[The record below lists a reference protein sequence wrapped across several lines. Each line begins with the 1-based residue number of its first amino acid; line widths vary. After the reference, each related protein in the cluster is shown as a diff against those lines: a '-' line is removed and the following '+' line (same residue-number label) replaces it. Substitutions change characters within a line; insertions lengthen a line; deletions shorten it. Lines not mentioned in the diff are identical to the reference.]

1 LINGDIEMK
10 IKNEKLFIQI
20 ACLTCAV
27 VLWVI
32 VMVQTNP
39 ILDETIKNVPVT
51 IKNLSALESSNM
63 VLMNKD
69 KDNLLV
75 NIKVKGTGEQL
86 SKINKTDFTAYIDV
100 LGLGEGNR
108 NVKVEVSGPNEIEI
122 GDHYPSQIACVVES
136 VISRVMDVDIQ
147 YEGSQLQDYFRASGT
162 SNPSSVKITG
172 PRSIV
177 DSAKAAIATINVDG
191 AKDTVIKTVPVRI
204 YNGTDTEIFMSVPTD
219 NVEVSVPIYPTKYVN
234 IKPNIS
240 GEPLDG
246 YELVNTSVS
255 PTRVKIAAR
264 RDILDSINELEIE
277 ELDITDAYHNIL
289 SSRKI
294 LNDSGFMILG
304 LDKDPVVNVVVEKII
319 QKELTYK
326 IDEIEFTNIIDGYEV
341 DLSNTDI
348 SVIANIEGAS
358 SAVNNFNKEELKLTV
373 DLSQAS
379 LGSNNITIKSLTDNK
394 QVNVLLNIDTIEV
407 NIIEPE
413 NQSSTET
420 NTINLDNQTEME

>member
-1 LINGDIEMK
+1 MK

-20 ACLTCAV
+20 ACLICAV

-39 ILDETIKNVPVT
+39 ILSDTITNVPVN
-51 IKNLSALESSNM
+51 IKNLSALEGSNM
-63 VLMNKD
+63 VLMNSD
-69 KDNLLV
+69 KDNLTV

-86 SKINKTDFTAYIDV
+86 NKINKSDFTAYIDV
-100 LGLGEGNR
+100 LGLGEGTR
-108 NVKVEVSGPNEIEI
+108 NVKVDVSGPNDIEI

-136 VISRVMDVDIQ
+136 VISKVMDVDIQ

-177 DSAKAAIATINVDG
+177 DSAKSAIATINVDG
-191 AKDTVIKTVPVRI
+191 AKDTVVKTVPVRV

-234 IKPNIS
+234 IKPNIT

-246 YELVNTSVS
+246 YELVDSSVT
-255 PTRVKIAAR
+255 PNRVKISAR
-264 RDILDSINELEIE
+264 RDILDSIQGLEIE
-277 ELDITDAYHNIL
+277 GLDITGAYHNVL

-294 LNDSGFMILG
+294 LNDSGFLILG
-304 LDKDPVVNVVVEKII
+304 LDKDPVVNVVIEKII

-326 IDEIEFTNIIDGYEV
+326 LDEIEFTNIKDGYEV
-341 DLSNTDI
+341 NLSNLEI
-348 SVIANIEGAS
+348 NVIATIDGPT
-358 SAVNNFNKEELKLTV
+358 SAVNNFTKDDLKITV
-373 DLSQAS
+373 DLSEAS
-379 LGSNNITIKSLTDNK
+379 LGKNKAVIKSFTENK
-394 QVNVLLNIDTIEV
+394 QVNALLSTDTIEV
-407 NIIEPE
+407 ELVQSDKIPDATPDVTPDTTSPDSE
-413 NQSSTET
+413 N
-420 NTINLDNQTEME
+420 

>member
-1 LINGDIEMK
+1 MK
-10 IKNEKLFIQI
+10 LKNEKLFIQI
-20 ACLTCAV
+20 ACLICSV
-27 VLWVI
+27 GLWVV
-32 VMVQTNP
+32 VMVLTNP
-39 ILDETIKNVPVT
+39 ILDETIKDVPVT

-69 KDNLLV
+69 KDNLSV

-86 SKINKTDFTAYIDV
+86 SKINKSNFTAYIDV
-100 LGLGEGNR
+100 LGLGEGTR

-147 YEGSQLQDYFRASGT
+147 YEGSQAQDYFRASG
-162 SNPSSVKITG
+162 SPNPSSVKITG

-177 DSAKAAIATINVDG
+177 DSAKSAIATINVDG
-191 AKDTVIKTVPVRI
+191 AIETVVKTVPVRI

-219 NVEVSVPIYPTKYVN
+219 NVEVSVPIYPTKFVN
-234 IKPNIS
+234 IKPSIT

-246 YELVNTSVS
+246 YKLIDTSVS
-255 PTRVKIAAR
+255 PSRIKIAAR
-264 RDILDSINELEIE
+264 RDILDSIKELEIE
-277 ELDITDAYHNIL
+277 GLDITGAYHNVL

-294 LNDSGFMILG
+294 LNDSGFIILG

-326 IDEIEFTNIIDGYEV
+326 IDEIEFTNIKDGYEV
-341 DLSNTDI
+341 DLSNIYT
-348 SVIANIEGAS
+348 SVIATIEGAT
-358 SAVNNFNKEELKLTV
+358 SAVNNFNKDEVKIIV

-379 LGSNNITIKSLTDNK
+379 LGNNIVTIKNITDNK
-394 QVNVLLNIDTIEV
+394 QVNVLLNMDTIEV
-407 NIIEPE
+407 NIIESE
-413 NQSSTET
+413 NQSGTET
-420 NTINLDNQTEME
+420 DTINPDNQTE

>member
-1 LINGDIEMK
+1 MK
-10 IKNEKLFIQI
+10 LKNEKLFIQI
-20 ACLTCAV
+20 ACLICSV
-27 VLWVI
+27 GLWVV
-32 VMVQTNP
+32 VMLLTNP
-39 ILDETIKNVPVT
+39 ISHDTISNVPVT
-51 IKNLSALESSNM
+51 IKNLSALEGSNM
-63 VLMNKD
+63 VLMNGD
-69 KDNLLV
+69 KDTLTV
-75 NIKVKGTGEQL
+75 NVKVSGTLEQL
-86 SKINKTDFTAYIDV
+86 GKLNKSDFKAHIDV
-100 LGLGEGNR
+100 LGLGEGTR
-108 NVKVEVSGPNEIEI
+108 NVKIEVSGPNEIEI

-177 DSAKAAIATINVDG
+177 DSAKSAIATINVDG

-234 IKPNIS
+234 IKPSIT

-246 YELVNTSVS
+246 YELIDTSVS
-255 PTRVKIAAR
+255 PSRIKIAAR
-264 RDILDSINELEIE
+264 RDILDSIKELEVE
-277 ELDITDAYHNIL
+277 GLDITGAYHNVL

-319 QKELTYK
+319 QRELTYK
-326 IDEIEFTNIIDGYEV
+326 IDEIEFTNIKDGYEV
-341 DLSNTDI
+341 DVSNIDT
-348 SVIANIEGAS
+348 SVIATIEGAT
-358 SAVNNFNKEELKLTV
+358 SAVNNFNKEELKIIV

-379 LGSNNITIKSLTDNK
+379 LGNNIVAIKNITDNK
-394 QVNVLLNIDTIEV
+394 QVNVLLNMDTIEV
-407 NIIEPE
+407 NIIESE
-413 NQSSTET
+413 NQSATET
-420 NTINLDNQTEME
+420 NTINPDNQIE